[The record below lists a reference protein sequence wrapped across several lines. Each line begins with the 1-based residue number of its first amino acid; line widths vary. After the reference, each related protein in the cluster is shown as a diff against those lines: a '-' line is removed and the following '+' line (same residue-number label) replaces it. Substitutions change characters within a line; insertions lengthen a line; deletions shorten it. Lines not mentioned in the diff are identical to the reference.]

1 MSKAK
6 VILSGVAWTIIQNV
20 VSILYGIVSVPFLIS
35 YFGKEEYGLI
45 GLALS
50 VNVYIQL
57 LDMGMTN
64 SNVRFFSEYLAKKDS
79 LKVQS
84 LFSLTHLFYLIIG
97 VINTIVLFAVSLYV
111 ENLFKV
117 TPEQAVTLRHLLWVL
132 VINATFSWVST
143 CFDQFLRANE
153 LIDWI
158 KKRTTLLKILQ
169 FVILFATIQFNLS
182 IELYFAGYIFI
193 ITAILPLTILKSKS
207 IFPELKLSLSF
218 DKEMF
223 RTVFPYAMSLFSF
236 GIFQFLAF
244 NFRPLILGNMN
255 GPGAVADFNVMSTIA
270 MVVTVISGSFLQV
283 LLPIVTKMSVNNEGE
298 AVKRTITVGTKYVAI
313 LLTFVIFFLVL
324 LNREILDLYVGKE
337 FEHLS
342 PWLVLWLLTLLCS
355 HRNVMTSLVYT
366 EKNLK
371 SVSVMGF
378 VAMVVAFAAYFLLV
392 PKYGVGGVVIG
403 FTLHELTHTL
413 FYYIIFIPRRFH
425 YPTGNMFLTSVLP
438 SWVILGSLTLVISI
452 GIRSLDNIIV
462 AIFIKGGSYLLGSV
476 ILVWFLLLNKEDR
489 TFANSFII
497 IPRKESKHNRNILK

>member
-1 MSKAK
+1 MSKTK

-97 VINTIVLFAVSLYV
+97 VINSIVLFVVSLYV

-193 ITAILPLTILKSKS
+193 ITAILPLTILKSKRV
-207 IFPELKLSLSF
+207 FPELKLSLSF

-283 LLPIVTKMSVNNEGE
+283 LLPIVTKMSVNNESE

-378 VAMVVAFAAYFLLV
+378 VAMAVAFIAYFLLV

-413 FYYIIFIPRRFH
+413 FYYIIFVPQRFH
-425 YPTGNMFLTSVLP
+425 YPTGKMFLKSVLP
-438 SWVILGSLTLVISI
+438 SWIVLGSLIGVITIAIPPIDKTIVSVIVKGAIYFVVAAGLIWLVILNASD
-452 GIRSLDNIIV
+452 RV
-462 AIFIKGGSYLLGSV
+462 
-476 ILVWFLLLNKEDR
+476 FLKEIAGLR
-489 TFANSFII
+489 
-497 IPRKESKHNRNILK
+497 RK